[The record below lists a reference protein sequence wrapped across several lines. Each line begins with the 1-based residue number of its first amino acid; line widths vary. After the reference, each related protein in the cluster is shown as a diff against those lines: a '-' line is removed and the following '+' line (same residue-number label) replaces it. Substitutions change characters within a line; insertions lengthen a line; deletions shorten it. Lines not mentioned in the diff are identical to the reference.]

1 MFIWLNDIRR
11 KLCMVLSAVFYWQYL
26 LIISLLQKP
35 LVILTHAPGFMK
47 WPLKISM
54 YPCYFCYKTQSRYQ
68 ISIASTW
75 NRTIGKVL
83 RQWWISSQVF
93 SHSYFDIPT
102 TKGPLQNKALVL
114 NETNN
119 SQVLIMNKMLLQR
132 LKVCQ
137 RPK

>member
-11 KLCMVLSAVFYWQYL
+11 KLCMVSSAVFYWQYL

-35 LVILTHAPGFMK
+35 LVILTHAPRFMK

-54 YPCYFCYKTQSRYQ
+54 YPCYLCYKTQSLYQ
-68 ISIASTW
+68 VSIVSTW

-83 RQWWISSQVF
+83 RQSISSQLF
-93 SHSYFDIPT
+93 SHCYFNIPT
-102 TKGPLQNKALVL
+102 TKGPLQNKALLL

-119 SQVLIMNKMLLQR
+119 SQVLIMNEMLLQR
-132 LKVCQ
+132 LRLCQ
-137 RPK
+137 WPK